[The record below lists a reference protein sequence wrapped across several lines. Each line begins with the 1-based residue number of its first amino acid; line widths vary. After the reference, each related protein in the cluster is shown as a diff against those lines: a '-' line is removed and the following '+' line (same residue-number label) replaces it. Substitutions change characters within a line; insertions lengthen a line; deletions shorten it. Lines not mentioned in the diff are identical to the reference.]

1 MQLPVMPPEVVS
13 AAEVT
18 TSTRNCANE
27 EEIIY
32 SKPIAQKSL
41 M

>member
-1 MQLPVMPPEVVS
+1 MQLTVMPPEVVS
-13 AAEVT
+13 AEVT
-18 TSTRNCANE
+18 TTTRNCANE